1 MPTILNDVENEIEI
15 KKSRFITY
23 LHKTNDLEEAKEFL
37 KQVKKAHPHA
47 THHCTAMILSN
58 TERSSDDGEPAGTA
72 GRPMLDV
79 LQGQNIQ
86 QILAIV
92 VRYFGGTLLGKG
104 GLVKAYSTSVS
115 QALQKAVL
123 MENKIVKE
131 YQIEFGYEWIGKI
144 DAYFRRQNLEPSLK
158 EYQELVL
165 YQYAAEKDFTD
176 DLLEL
181 SNGTIKPRFIQ
192 ERELEV
198 PL

>member
-1 MPTILNDVENEIEI
+1 MPTILNDVENAIEI
-15 KKSRFITY
+15 KKSKFITY
-23 LHKTNDLEEAKEFL
+23 LHKTKDLEEAKEFL
-37 KQVKKAHPHA
+37 KLVKKTHPNA
-47 THHCTAMILSN
+47 THHCTAMIIAN
-58 TERSSDDGEPAGTA
+58 IERSNDDGEPPGTA

-104 GLVKAYSTSVS
+104 GLVKAYATSVA
-115 QALQKAVL
+115 QALEKAIL

-131 YQIEFGYEWIGKI
+131 YQIEFDYAWIGKI
-144 DAYFRRQNLEPSLK
+144 DAYFRRQNIDPSLK
-158 EYQELVL
+158 EYQEHVL
-165 YQYAAEKDFTD
+165 YRYAAEKDLTN